1 MENLQNSG
9 LVRFIARFINE
20 ETLGKWIGRIMY
32 MIDTNSFRQQ
42 AVKLFVW
49 AIIIIVLATIVD
61 LIFYWSRPEQKII
74 LMRYIANIQ
83 KRIDSRGR
91 R

>member
-9 LVRFIARFINE
+9 LVRFIGRFINE
-20 ETLGKWIGRIMY
+20 ENLGRWIGRIMY

>member
-1 MENLQNSG
+1 M
-9 LVRFIARFINE
+9 VRFIARFINE

-74 LMRYIANIQ
+74 LLRYIANIQ

>member
-1 MENLQNSG
+1 LENLQNSG
-9 LVRFIARFINE
+9 LVRFIGRFINE
-20 ETLGKWIGRIMY
+20 ENLGRWIGRIMY